1 MATQSTRCAWC
12 GRAVEAE
19 EGWRLQEAPGA
30 RVAVF
35 CRLEHIV
42 PWSMQGAPWEPGQL
56 EEPEATAVDSCARC
70 GERLGDVRVTL
81 VRHRGAHR
89 IADGFCS
96 VDHLAEW
103 AKAGG
108 RWG

>member
-1 MATQSTRCAWC
+1 MATQSTRCSWC
-12 GRAVEAE
+12 GRAVEAD
-19 EGWRLQEAPGA
+19 EGWRVQEAPGA
-30 RVAVF
+30 RVAAF

-42 PWSMQGAPWEPGQL
+42 PWSMQGAPWEPGPPG
-56 EEPEATAVDSCARC
+56 EPEAGAADSCARC

-89 IADGFCS
+89 IRDGFCS

-103 AKAGG
+103 AKVGG
-108 RWG
+108 RWR